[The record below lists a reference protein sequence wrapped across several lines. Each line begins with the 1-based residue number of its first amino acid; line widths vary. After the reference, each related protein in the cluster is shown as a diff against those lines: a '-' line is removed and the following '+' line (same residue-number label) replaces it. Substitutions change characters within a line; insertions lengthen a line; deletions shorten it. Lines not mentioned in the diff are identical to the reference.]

1 MKKRESFLLKGHIC
15 YSNEQGKLLVKPD
28 SYAVC
33 REGICQ
39 GVFKEIPE
47 AFADLPIRD
56 TGDCL
61 VIPGL
66 TDLHTHAPQYPFR
79 GLGMD
84 LELLDWLN
92 IHTFPEEARYKD
104 AEYAQR
110 AYAMYVEDLKQSA
123 VTRAVI
129 FATLHVEATEI
140 LMDLLESSGLE
151 TYVGKVNMDRNGGTE
166 LQEESAQTSARET
179 RR

>member
-1 MKKRESFLLKGHIC
+1 
-15 YSNEQGKLLVKPD
+15 
-28 SYAVC
+28 
-33 REGICQ
+33 
-39 GVFKEIPE
+39 
-47 AFADLPIRD
+47 
-56 TGDCL
+56 
-61 VIPGL
+61 
-66 TDLHTHAPQYPFR
+66 
-79 GLGMD
+79 MD

-140 LMDLLESSGLE
+140 LMGLAGIVRSGNLCGKGE
-151 TYVGKVNMDRNGGTE
+151 YVTKRRHRTSGGRVLRPQPE
-166 LQEESAQTSARET
+166 KPDAG
-179 RR
+179 